1 MRMVSIRT
9 VRWAALALFA
19 WFGCLVAAA
28 DDYPSR
34 PIRLIVTFPPGG
46 STDVMARAIQ
56 PYLERRLGQPIVIE
70 NRSGAGGVT
79 GTEAVARSAPDG
91 YTIGIGGAGA
101 LAVNLSLKEKMPYDP
116 FTELAPISGLVKSPF
131 ILAAAPNFEP
141 NAVRDV
147 IALAKRKPGV
157 IAIGHGGNGTAMH
170 LTAQL
175 FAHVAGIDTTL
186 VPYRGTG
193 PATQDLLAGHITLAI
208 TDPPTAI
215 SLIQSKQ
222 IKALAVT
229 TRERFEAMPDLPT
242 MDESG
247 LPGYESIGWFG
258 FVAPAGTPAEI
269 IAKLNGAIVTALKDP
284 SMLERTRSLGAIP
297 MPFSPAEF
305 ARYIRSEYEKWAAV
319 VAQTGVKEP

>member
-1 MRMVSIRT
+1 MSMRT
-9 VRWAALALFA
+9 ARWAAVLLFA
-19 WFGCLVAAA
+19 WLGCLAAAA
-28 DDYPSR
+28 DNYPSR

-46 STDVMARAIQ
+46 STDVLARAIQ
-56 PYLERRLGQPIVIE
+56 PYLERQLGQPIVIE

-116 FTELAPISGLVKSPF
+116 FTELAPISGLIKTPF

-147 IALAKRKPGV
+147 IALAKRQPGV
-157 IAIGHGGNGTAMH
+157 IAIGHGGNGTGMH

-175 FAHVAGIDTTL
+175 CNHMAGIDTTL

-193 PATQDLLAGHITLAI
+193 PATQDLLAGHIPLAI
-208 TDPPTAI
+208 TDPPTAA
-215 SLIQSKQ
+215 SLIQSSQ

-229 TRERFEAMPDLPT
+229 TRQRFEAMPGLPT
-242 MDESG
+242 MEKVG
-247 LPGYESIGWFG
+247 LINLTYGRWLY
-258 FVAPAGTPAEI
+258 AT
-269 IAKLNGAIVTALKDP
+269 
-284 SMLERTRSLGAIP
+284 
-297 MPFSPAEF
+297 
-305 ARYIRSEYEKWAAV
+305 
-319 VAQTGVKEP
+319 